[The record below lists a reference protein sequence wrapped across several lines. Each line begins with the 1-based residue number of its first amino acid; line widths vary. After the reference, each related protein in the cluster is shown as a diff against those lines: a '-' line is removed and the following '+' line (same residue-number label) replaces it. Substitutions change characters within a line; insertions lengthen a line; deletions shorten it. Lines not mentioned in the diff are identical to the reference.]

1 MRFSTLAFSG
11 LVACAQLALAADEP
25 ASELKPNSTELS
37 STLTS
42 TSLSPT
48 ASCIA
53 ACDVGDVDCQAKCV
67 GVAHPNSAQA
77 NQTTECAAK
86 CNQGD
91 GSPKAAQEYA
101 DCQQACISSYFPI
114 GSAPN
119 GVAATATGAN
129 TAASASATAT
139 GTEGARETGA
149 SASATNTSSGAKS
162 SSTGAANS
170 NYAYSAS
177 LAGLGSLF
185 MGLLA
190 L

>member
-1 MRFSTLAFSG
+1 MRFSTFAFGGLLA
-11 LVACAQLALAADEP
+11 LAQLAVAADEP
-25 ASELKPNSTELS
+25 LPKPNSTELS

-67 GVAHPNSAQA
+67 GTAHPNSAQA

-91 GSPKAAQEYA
+91 GSPKAVQEYA
-101 DCQQACISSYFPI
+101 DCQQSCINSYFPI
-114 GSAPN
+114 GSAP
-119 GVAATATGAN
+119 GVQATGTGAN

-139 GTEGARETGA
+139 GTETSGAKETGA
-149 SASATNTSSGAKS
+149 NASKSGTASGAKS

-177 LAGLGSLF
+177 MVGLGSLF
-185 MGLLA
+185 MGLLT

>member
-11 LVACAQLALAADEP
+11 LVAFAQLAVAADEP
-25 ASELKPNSTELS
+25 APELKPNNTELS

-91 GSPKAAQEYA
+91 GSPKAVQEYA
-101 DCQQACISSYFPI
+101 DCQQACINSYFPI
-114 GSAPN
+114 GSNIA
-119 GVAATATGAN
+119 GATGTGAKN
-129 TAASASATAT
+129 PASASATAT
-139 GTEGARETGA
+139 GKGARETGA
-149 SASATNTSSGAKS
+149 SATATNTSSGARS

-170 NYAYSAS
+170 NYGYSAS
-177 LAGLGSLF
+177 LVGLGGLF